1 MKLFPYVILLLMSM
15 AVVGCINDESKT
27 SEETTL
33 VKLGDKAP
41 NFTVELYPSGNIS
54 LSSLQGEV
62 VLLTFWDPECP
73 TCRKEI
79 AVVQQRIIDHFEGE
93 EFHYLPIARGQD
105 YNSIKKFCTSN
116 GYTFPV
122 GIDPK
127 REIYNLYASKYV
139 PRSFIIDKQGFIRHI
154 YVEYELSELNS
165 IISTIEQMLE

>member
-1 MKLFPYVILLLMSM
+1 MKLFHYAILLLMSM
-15 AVVGCINDESKT
+15 MVVSCINDENKT

-33 VKLGDKAP
+33 VRLGDKAP
-41 NFTVELYPSGNIS
+41 NFTVEFYPSGSIS

-79 AVVQQRIIDHFEGE
+79 AVAQQRIIDRFEGE
-93 EFHYLPIARGQD
+93 AFHYLPIARGQD
-105 YNSIKKFCTSN
+105 YNSIKAFFLAN

-127 REIYNLYASKYV
+127 REIYNIYASKYV

-154 YVEYELSELNS
+154 YVEYELPELNS
-165 IISTIEQMLE
+165 IISAIEQMLE

>member
-1 MKLFPYVILLLMSM
+1 MKLFHYAILLLMSM
-15 AVVGCINDESKT
+15 MVVSCINDENKT

-33 VKLGDKAP
+33 VRLGDKAP
-41 NFTVELYPSGNIS
+41 NFTVEFYPSGSIS

-79 AVVQQRIIDHFEGE
+79 AVAQQRIIDRFEGE
-93 EFHYLPIARGQD
+93 AFHYLPIARGQD
-105 YNSIKKFCTSN
+105 YNSIKVFFLAN

-127 REIYNLYASKYV
+127 REIYNIYASKYV

-154 YVEYELSELNS
+154 YVEYELPELNS
-165 IISTIEQMLE
+165 IISAIEQMLE

>member
-1 MKLFPYVILLLMSM
+1 MKLFHYAILLLMSM
-15 AVVGCINDESKT
+15 MVVSCINDENKT

-33 VKLGDKAP
+33 VRLGDKAP
-41 NFTVELYPSGNIS
+41 NFTVEFYPSGSIS

-79 AVVQQRIIDHFEGE
+79 AVAQQRIIDRFEGE
-93 EFHYLPIARGQD
+93 AFHYLPIARGQD
-105 YNSIKKFCTSN
+105 YNSIKTFFLAN

-127 REIYNLYASKYV
+127 REIYNIYASKYV

-154 YVEYELSELNS
+154 YVEYELPELNS
-165 IISTIEQMLE
+165 IISAIEQMLE